1 MQDQDQKAVTGQ
13 RAVFSL
19 PPLERRPDEFE
30 QIPVNDA
37 TCALPETVEATREYV
52 RRMFGREQLASV
64 ELERAA

>member
-13 RAVFSL
+13 RAVFPL
-19 PPLERRPDEFE
+19 PPLDRRPDEFE

-52 RRMFGREQLASV
+52 RRMFGRDRLASA